1 MSERKSLMTRNPR
14 AGRTGAARETPLRL
28 LVVDDELMVRN
39 ALKRMLSA
47 RGIEILTA
55 EGDVDALDLV
65 RRNPVDLVLTD
76 VFLGGAIDG
85 LELLQVLRR
94 ERPSLDAIVMSG
106 HDQVSQDDALR
117 AGALDFIRK
126 DFANTGSFLQLLDHA
141 LLRRRAEGRTD
152 ALPPPPRPLDET
164 LVGGSAAMASL
175 REQVARIARRDVTAL
190 VQGETGTGKELIA
203 RALHESS
210 PRRAMPFVAVNCGAI
225 PEGVIDTE
233 LFGHVRGAFTGALT
247 DREGAFRQAHGGTL
261 FLDEVGELPLSAQ
274 VRLLR
279 VLQEREVLPVGGREP
294 VPVDIRLVAA
304 THRDLRALVRD
315 GKFREDL
322 YFRLNVMS
330 LSSPTLRER
339 AEDLDALVPHLLAR
353 LAAKHGMSAP
363 TVADAAMG
371 RLRAHRWPGN
381 VRELENVLERA
392 LVLAEDYDAVEVT
405 HLPLELQGS
414 VAPAGDRTRF
424 DVGLLAISYAD
435 AREQVMDRFQR
446 FYCEGRLRAAE
457 GNVSRAAQDAG
468 VDRANFRRM
477 LRRLRD

>member
-14 AGRTGAARETPLRL
+14 AGRTGAPRETPLRL

-76 VFLGGAIDG
+76 VFLGGEIDG

-164 LVGGSAAMASL
+164 LVGGSAVMASL

-190 VQGETGTGKELIA
+190 VSQGQGGSLRDPARWLPLLAGLVMSAVFMTLVIRRA
-203 RALHESS
+203 RAVLAG
-210 PRRAMPFVAVNCGAI
+210 AMTAASG
-225 PEGVIDTE
+225 EGVDADPRE
-233 LFGHVRGAFTGALT
+233 HRG
-247 DREGAFRQAHGGTL
+247 DPHEG
-261 FLDEVGELPLSAQ
+261 
-274 VRLLR
+274 
-279 VLQEREVLPVGGREP
+279 
-294 VPVDIRLVAA
+294 
-304 THRDLRALVRD
+304 
-315 GKFREDL
+315 
-322 YFRLNVMS
+322 
-330 LSSPTLRER
+330 
-339 AEDLDALVPHLLAR
+339 
-353 LAAKHGMSAP
+353 
-363 TVADAAMG
+363 
-371 RLRAHRWPGN
+371 
-381 VRELENVLERA
+381 
-392 LVLAEDYDAVEVT
+392 
-405 HLPLELQGS
+405 
-414 VAPAGDRTRF
+414 
-424 DVGLLAISYAD
+424 
-435 AREQVMDRFQR
+435 
-446 FYCEGRLRAAE
+446 
-457 GNVSRAAQDAG
+457 
-468 VDRANFRRM
+468 
-477 LRRLRD
+477 